1 MRGMQLPGS
10 PVGAPWGGW
19 GQGHS
24 GTVQLSN
31 KGSQEPAGAQESGVG
46 IEGTQPLS
54 SVIALQLFKQFAH
67 F

>member
-1 MRGMQLPGS
+1 
-10 PVGAPWGGW
+10 
-19 GQGHS
+19 
-24 GTVQLSN
+24 VQLSN

>member
-1 MRGMQLPGS
+1 
-10 PVGAPWGGW
+10 
-19 GQGHS
+19 
-24 GTVQLSN
+24 VQLSN

-54 SVIALQLFKQFAH
+54 SEIIALQLFKQFAH